1 MAKKRAVVSL
11 GHQCLGTTLPE
22 QKKAVFNA
30 ARAVADMIEAEY
42 QVAIVHSNGP
52 QVSMIHMAMTEFGQ
66 NHADYTVAPMSVCSA
81 MSQGY
86 IGYDLQNAIRTEL
99 IERGIYKPVCSVL
112 TQVCVDPYDD
122 AFYHPAKP
130 IGHYMSES
138 EAQKERE
145 KNNYVTEGEH
155 GFRRIVA
162 SPKPMDIVEIDSINA
177 LLNANHIVIA
187 CGGGGIP
194 VIRQNIRLRGASAVI
209 EKDAAAALLAA
220 MLDADVLTIVTGVE
234 KVELN
239 FGTPQAE
246 PIESMT
252 VEEAR
257 TYMEQGQF
265 PESTMGPKIEA
276 AIRFCSLSPD
286 KETVITDMNHVD
298 QAMRGKT
305 GTHIRA

>member
-66 NHADYTVAPMSVCSA
+66 NHTDYTVAPMSVCSA

-145 KNNYVTEGEH
+145 KNNYVTEDEH

-194 VIRQNIRLRGASAVI
+194 VIRQNSRLRGASAVI

>member
-145 KNNYVTEGEH
+145 KNNYVTEDEH